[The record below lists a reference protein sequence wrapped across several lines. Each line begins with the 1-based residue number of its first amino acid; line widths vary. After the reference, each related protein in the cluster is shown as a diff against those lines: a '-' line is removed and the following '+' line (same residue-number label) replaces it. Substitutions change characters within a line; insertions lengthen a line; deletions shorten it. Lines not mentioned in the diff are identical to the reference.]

1 MKPELNKNNSN
12 LNATLNKDEKAKESK
27 PNPSPKKEDKKKET
41 KPQKGKE
48 ENPPQEEE
56 QIPEPVTKL
65 DLKENTIVIYRVL
78 DVIFKC
84 YPNLAYSHKKGISL
98 RKVMKKYSYDEY
110 PTFSASEVKK
120 EGMMN
125 IKYLSSDLK
134 KRSSN
139 DINLMKDLSGV
150 NSNKEE
156 KEEKGKKDK
165 KKKNEN
171 HYTTQR
177 KDIFYN
183 SFKNIKERHK
193 YKEDRINLLNHQ
205 NKKIV
210 NELKD
215 KNGNKKKKK

>member
-1 MKPELNKNNSN
+1 
-12 LNATLNKDEKAKESK
+12 
-27 PNPSPKKEDKKKET
+27 
-41 KPQKGKE
+41 
-48 ENPPQEEE
+48 
-56 QIPEPVTKL
+56 
-65 DLKENTIVIYRVL
+65 
-78 DVIFKC
+78 
-84 YPNLAYSHKKGISL
+84 
-98 RKVMKKYSYDEY
+98 MKKYSYDEY

-171 HYTTQR
+171 HYTTTQR

-183 SFKNIKERHK
+183 SFKNIKERHN
-193 YKEDRINLLNHQ
+193 YKEERVNLLQHQ
-205 NKKIV
+205 KKKII
-210 NELKD
+210 NELKAQ
-215 KNGNKKKKK
+215 NGKNKKK